1 MRERKFTL
9 IELLVVVAILAILV
23 AILLPA
29 LQKAR
34 NSAQGIACLNNLSQ
48 IGKASASYSGDNGDW
63 IVPGI
68 TDWGDNS
75 TKYWYAKLSGTK
87 NITPGYGTV
96 YATRKTGSSEI
107 PVHSGTF
114 ICNTDIRKLTGDKTT
129 GFAYSMF
136 GGNWCLMGDLTSTSK
151 WRAFLHKTS
160 AMRTPSA
167 VIVAGDS
174 NQVQNGMLDG
184 PTEFSFRHGGMDM
197 RSTVE
202 TLNSPVLSR
211 GRAQLVFSDGHAGS
225 LSYAGFLVRRL
236 AESDRSIYFP
246 GGNPDYDPLMFGFRF
261 DSGTA
266 PAL

>member
-1 MRERKFTL
+1 MRKTFFTL
-9 IELLVVVAILAILV
+9 IELLVVIAIIAILTS
-23 AILLPA
+23 ILLPG

-34 NSAQGIACLNNLSQ
+34 KSAQGIACMNNLSQ
-48 IGKASASYSGDNGDW
+48 IGKASASYSGDNDDW

-68 TDWGDNS
+68 SDWGNNS
-75 TKYWYAKLSGTK
+75 TKYWFAKLSGTG
-87 NITPGYGTV
+87 NITPGYGTI
-96 YATRKTGSSEI
+96 YSTKKTGSSET

-114 ICNTDIRKLTGDKTT
+114 ICNTDIRKLTGDKNT

-136 GGNWCLMGDLTSTSK
+136 GGNWCLMGDFTSTSK

-160 AMRTPSA
+160 TMRTPSA

-174 NQVQNGMLDG
+174 NQVQNALLDG

-202 TLNSPVLSR
+202 TLNSPVLSK
-211 GRAQLVFSDGHAGS
+211 GRTQIIFGDGHAGS
-225 LSYAGFLVRRL
+225 LSYAAFLIRRL

-261 DSGTA
+261 DNGVA